1 MTRLAASRL
10 RASADAFSFKKSS
23 LRISEFFIL
32 GFRETTTRANRDFM
46 TSEYFSVTVGLAT
59 DNEISYFSYIYGLS
73 RSSLMELKIL
83 R

>member
-1 MTRLAASRL
+1 MHFLLKIAPC
-10 RASADAFSFKKSS
+10 
-23 LRISEFFIL
+23 EFPNIFL

>member
-46 TSEYFSVTVGLAT
+46 TSEYFPVTVGLAS
-59 DNEISYFSYIYGLS
+59 DNEIS
-73 RSSLMELKIL
+73 
-83 R
+83 